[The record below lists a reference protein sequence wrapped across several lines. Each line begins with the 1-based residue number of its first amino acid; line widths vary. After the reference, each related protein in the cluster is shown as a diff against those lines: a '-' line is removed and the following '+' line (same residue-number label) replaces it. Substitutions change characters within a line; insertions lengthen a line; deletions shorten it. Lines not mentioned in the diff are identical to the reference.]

1 MDRRH
6 ASIAEGQRGP
16 PTDHRQ
22 TTAFASATSAAGSS
36 EVGKYLL
43 FGYALS
49 FHLPTRAARE
59 ADEDAPL
66 HLIE

>member
-1 MDRRH
+1 VPASPKASEDRPP
-6 ASIAEGQRGP
+6 ITAE
-16 PTDHRQ
+16 
-22 TTAFASATSAAGSS
+22 TTAFALATSAAGSS

-66 HLIE
+66 HLIG